1 MKYQIMLKQ
10 YQQKDKQNIS
20 YKNFIS
26 KYLSSGIFQNYL
38 VFIPAKKY
46 IKYFSGTTRRI
57 DSLKSNGMSRKC

>member
-26 KYLSSGIFQNYL
+26 KYLSSGIFQNY
-38 VFIPAKKY
+38 
-46 IKYFSGTTRRI
+46 
-57 DSLKSNGMSRKC
+57 